1 LGLNAIPDSLDAA
14 LGNRNVWPS
23 FAKQNG
29 EYLMRQRLMR
39 QLQGRDVFMA
49 LYFLLSLAIGSD
61 LWADDPELDKKLK
74 SIVAVQQSAWNEG
87 NLDKFMDAYWKSDK
101 LTFSS
106 RGETR
111 RGWQT
116 TLEKYKKSY
125 PDRATMGKLTF
136 SNLEVESLSADVAMM
151 LGEWKIEGEKPA
163 DGNFSL
169 VWRRIDGQWVIIHD
183 HSSSRDSN

>member
-1 LGLNAIPDSLDAA
+1 MGL
-14 LGNRNVWPS
+14 W
-23 FAKQNG
+23 
-29 EYLMRQRLMR
+29 MRQC
-39 QLQGRDVFMA
+39 VFA
-49 LYFLLSLAIGSD
+49 ILCLLTSLTADSI
-61 LWADDPELDKKLK
+61 LRADDQELDQKLK
-74 SIVAVQQSAWNEG
+74 SILAVQQTAWNEG

-136 SNLEVESLSADVAMM
+136 SNLEVESLSVDVAMM

-163 DGNFSL
+163 SGNFSL
-169 VWRRIDGQWVIIHD
+169 VWRRIDGNWVIIHD
-183 HSSSRDSN
+183 HSSSRESK

>member
-1 LGLNAIPDSLDAA
+1 MRLWVGQCVLATLCLLTSLSVDSIL
-14 LGNRNVWPS
+14 R
-23 FAKQNG
+23 
-29 EYLMRQRLMR
+29 
-39 QLQGRDVFMA
+39 
-49 LYFLLSLAIGSD
+49 
-61 LWADDPELDKKLK
+61 ADDQELDQKLK
-74 SIVAVQQSAWNEG
+74 SILAVQQAAWNEG

-136 SNLEVESLSADVAMM
+136 SNLEVESLSVDVAMM

-163 DGNFSL
+163 SGNFSL
-169 VWRRIDGQWVIIHD
+169 VWRRIDGTWVIIHD
-183 HSSSRDSN
+183 HSSSRESK

>member
-1 LGLNAIPDSLDAA
+1 LTSLTADSIL
-14 LGNRNVWPS
+14 R
-23 FAKQNG
+23 
-29 EYLMRQRLMR
+29 
-39 QLQGRDVFMA
+39 
-49 LYFLLSLAIGSD
+49 
-61 LWADDPELDKKLK
+61 ADDQELDQKLK
-74 SIVAVQQSAWNEG
+74 SILAVQQTAWNEG

-136 SNLEVESLSADVAMM
+136 SNLEVESLSVDVAMM

-163 DGNFSL
+163 SGNFSL
-169 VWRRIDGQWVIIHD
+169 VWRRIDGNWVIIHD
-183 HSSSRDSN
+183 HSSSRESK

>member
-1 LGLNAIPDSLDAA
+1 MGL
-14 LGNRNVWPS
+14 W
-23 FAKQNG
+23 
-29 EYLMRQRLMR
+29 MRQC
-39 QLQGRDVFMA
+39 VFA
-49 LYFLLSLAIGSD
+49 ILCLLTSLTADSI
-61 LWADDPELDKKLK
+61 LRADDQELDQKLK
-74 SIVAVQQSAWNEG
+74 SILAVQQTAWNEG

-136 SNLEVESLSADVAMM
+136 SKLEVESLSVDVAMM

-163 DGNFSL
+163 SGNFSL
-169 VWRRIDGQWVIIHD
+169 VWRRIDGNWVIIHD
-183 HSSSRDSN
+183 HSSSRESK

>member
-1 LGLNAIPDSLDAA
+1 MGL
-14 LGNRNVWPS
+14 W
-23 FAKQNG
+23 
-29 EYLMRQRLMR
+29 MRQC
-39 QLQGRDVFMA
+39 VFA
-49 LYFLLSLAIGSD
+49 TLCLLTSLTADSI
-61 LWADDPELDKKLK
+61 LRADDQELDQKLK
-74 SIVAVQQSAWNEG
+74 SILAVQQTAWNEG

-136 SNLEVESLSADVAMM
+136 SNLEVESLSVDVAMM

-163 DGNFSL
+163 SGNFSL
-169 VWRRIDGQWVIIHD
+169 VWRRIDGNWVIIHD
-183 HSSSRDSN
+183 HSSSRESK

>member
-1 LGLNAIPDSLDAA
+1 MGL
-14 LGNRNVWPS
+14 W
-23 FAKQNG
+23 
-29 EYLMRQRLMR
+29 MRQC
-39 QLQGRDVFMA
+39 VFA
-49 LYFLLSLAIGSD
+49 TLCLLTSLTADSI
-61 LWADDPELDKKLK
+61 LRADDQELDQKLK
-74 SIVAVQQSAWNEG
+74 SILAVQQTAWNEG

-136 SNLEVESLSADVAMM
+136 SKLEVESLSVDVAMM

-163 DGNFSL
+163 SGNFSL
-169 VWRRIDGQWVIIHD
+169 VWRRIDGNWVIIHD
-183 HSSSRDSN
+183 HSSSRESK

>member
-1 LGLNAIPDSLDAA
+1 
-14 LGNRNVWPS
+14 
-23 FAKQNG
+23 
-29 EYLMRQRLMR
+29 MRQC
-39 QLQGRDVFMA
+39 VFA
-49 LYFLLSLAIGSD
+49 TLCLVTSLSADSILR
-61 LWADDPELDKKLK
+61 ADDQELDQKLK
-74 SIVAVQQSAWNEG
+74 SILAVQQTAWNEG

-136 SNLEVESLSADVAMM
+136 SNLEVESLSVDVAMM

-163 DGNFSL
+163 SGNFSL
-169 VWRRIDGQWVIIHD
+169 VWRRIDGNWVIIHD
-183 HSSSRDSN
+183 HSSSRESK

>member
-1 LGLNAIPDSLDAA
+1 MRLWVGQCVFATLCLLTCLSADSIL
-14 LGNRNVWPS
+14 R
-23 FAKQNG
+23 
-29 EYLMRQRLMR
+29 
-39 QLQGRDVFMA
+39 
-49 LYFLLSLAIGSD
+49 
-61 LWADDPELDKKLK
+61 ADDQELDQKLK
-74 SIVAVQQSAWNEG
+74 SILAVQQAAWNEG

-136 SNLEVESLSADVAMM
+136 SNLEVESLSVDVAMM
-151 LGEWKIEGEKPA
+151 LGEWKIEGEKPES
-163 DGNFSL
+163 GNFSL
-169 VWRRIDGQWVIIHD
+169 VWRRIDGTWVIIHD
-183 HSSSRDSN
+183 HSSSRESK

>member
-1 LGLNAIPDSLDAA
+1 MGL
-14 LGNRNVWPS
+14 W
-23 FAKQNG
+23 
-29 EYLMRQRLMR
+29 MRQC
-39 QLQGRDVFMA
+39 VFA
-49 LYFLLSLAIGSD
+49 TLCLLTSLTADSI
-61 LWADDPELDKKLK
+61 LRADDQELDQKLK
-74 SIVAVQQSAWNEG
+74 SILAVQQTAWNEG

-136 SNLEVESLSADVAMM
+136 SNLEVESLSVDVAMM

-163 DGNFSL
+163 SGNFSL
-169 VWRRIDGQWVIIHD
+169 VWRRIDGNWVIIHD
-183 HSSSRDSN
+183 HSSSRETK